1 MKRRNLIILLINM
14 FTLTSCMRADACI
27 AYFYSF
33 DEESS
38 FRYVQVSKN
47 YLQYTVDE
55 YHYKEDK
62 YDGDIEININIP
74 NEINGVP
81 VTSIGGNSYRL
92 RKTVYKYHDS
102 AYLSNIACAMQF
114 AIITNDFFSEGCNLT
129 VNYYIPQN
137 IKSIYF
143 GDGFV
148 MFANKENNETKV
160 YKNYSFNFNVDENN
174 QYYYSKN
181 GRLFYKENDRDCL
194 ANMGVVIYCVIKSNI
209 ISEEECQYICTMK

>member
-1 MKRRNLIILLINM
+1 M
-14 FTLTSCMRADACI
+14 FTLTSCMRGDRRV

-38 FRYVQVSKN
+38 CRYVQVSKK
-47 YLQYTVDE
+47 YLEYTVDE

-81 VTSIGGNSYRL
+81 VTSMGNSSYRL
-92 RKTVYKYHDS
+92 KKTVYKYHDS

-114 AIITNDFFSEGCNLT
+114 AIITNDFFSEDCNLT

-137 IKSIYF
+137 IKNIYF
-143 GDGFV
+143 GSGFV
-148 MFANKENNETKV
+148 MFANKENNETKT

-181 GRLFYKENDRDCL
+181 GKLFYKEDDRDCL
-194 ANMGVVIYCVIKSNI
+194 ANMGVVIYCMIKSNI
-209 ISEEECQYICTMK
+209 ISEEDCQYICTMK

>member
-1 MKRRNLIILLINM
+1 M
-14 FTLTSCMRADACI
+14 FTLTSCMRGDRRV

-38 FRYVQVSKN
+38 CRYVQVSKK
-47 YLQYTVDE
+47 YLEYTVDE

-114 AIITNDFFSEGCNLT
+114 AIITNDFFSEDCNLT

-137 IKSIYF
+137 IKNIYF
-143 GDGFV
+143 GSGFV
-148 MFANKENNETKV
+148 MFANKENNETKT

-181 GRLFYKENDRDCL
+181 GKLFYKEDDRDCL
-194 ANMGVVIYCVIKSNI
+194 ANMGVVIYCMIKSNI